1 MKDKGQRESR
11 KREEKE
17 EKGRRKEK
25 ERERE
30 REMEREEGWRR
41 VARGLSTVCKMGSF
55 VAHVSK
61 VLYLLLSLVVLD
73 HRHTPC

>member
-1 MKDKGQRESR
+1 MKDKGQKESR
-11 KREEKE
+11 KKE

-30 REMEREEGWRR
+30 RKVEREEGWRR
-41 VARGLSTVCKMGSF
+41 GARGLSTVCCNLGSF
-55 VAHVSK
+55 VAHGSK
-61 VLYLLLSLVVLD
+61 VLYLLLFWVVLD